1 MSYVETVL
9 YPYLIEKE
17 PCLYFLDLE
26 CVSKY
31 SGKTVLCIFKIIIG
45 IFPVQVI
52 HSARANA
59 THNHGLDPDRLLV
72 GNYNKLT
79 FFLLL
84 FEIWLI
90 VLFLTYHS

>member
-9 YPYLIEKE
+9 YPFLIDKE
-17 PCLYFLDLE
+17 PSLYILDLE

-31 SGKTVLCIFKIIIG
+31 YGKTMSCIFNIIIE

-59 THNHGLDPDRLLV
+59 TPNHGLDPDRLLV
-72 GNYNKLT
+72 GNYNNIT
-79 FFLLL
+79 SFLLL
-84 FEIWLI
+84 FELWLT
-90 VLFLTYHS
+90 VLFLTCYS